1 MREETTRRQQRAAS
15 MVRAQQLTQEPHFS
29 NLDYFITS
37 ETGSSPTTSP
47 WRKSK
52 ETLISME
59 HGTYI
64 AVEPGL
70 AGPGEKVAG
79 GDPEEEDEE
88 CMDWWTK
95 YHASLDTMIEV
106 RQSTITVLQQT
117 ASDIITAR
125 CITPTINSSYLT
137 IIFLIDT
144 TITFI
149 QFNFPHGTF
158 LSFTP
163 RSIPL
168 WT

>member
-1 MREETTRRQQRAAS
+1 

-117 ASDIITAR
+117 ASDTITAR

>member
-15 MVRAQQLTQEPHFS
+15 MVRAQQLTQESHFS

-37 ETGSSPTTSP
+37 ETGSSPATSP

-79 GDPEEEDEE
+79 GDQEEEDEE

-106 RQSTITVLQQT
+106 RQSIIRP
-117 ASDIITAR
+117 ASDSITAR
-125 CITPTINSSYLT
+125 CNTPTINSSYLT
-137 IIFLIDT
+137 IIYFHLY
-144 TITFI
+144 
-149 QFNFPHGTF
+149 NHY
-158 LSFTP
+158 LY
-163 RSIPL
+163 SI
-168 WT
+168 